1 MNNTL
6 PKLRPPITQLRP
18 LHSLQQPSN
27 REFELPRLRE
37 EAHLENSIHLV
48 HWSSPLEPKPDKE
61 TAIKAFVRLVA
72 RIAVIEVGD
81 KYCIEDAERGGFILA
96 HSAGQVH
103 EEGDSGFVDCLD
115 GQVIPTDF
123 SIGEGK
129 ALQLHIDAATRQVR
143 LAAQANV
150 VPVVALGALGRMLD
164 DLIVGLQQGQN
175 ASVEWTKP
183 SVLNFPPKPRPLD
196 LFSEEPASSV
206 NQKLEDPKI
215 EENGQALLH
224 RWFEQRAAETP
235 ERIAVDFLVD
245 LESGKRVQYTY
256 QNIEN
261 AANALAAA
269 LFLTN
274 AKSQSGTQSSVRIV
288 AALMGPCPELYTS
301 YLAALKAGM
310 AFCPIPVDAPRD
322 RQDALIA
329 DLKPTALLVVASQQG
344 HLPQSSPSFTPIPEI
359 DVAPYLASCDSKS
372 ETPPLSTP
380 QAIAET
386 DVAYILYTSGT
397 TGMPK
402 GVAVSH
408 ISASCTISAL
418 SNHFRLVPPSRPS
431 KPIRWYQGAAPTFD
445 ISLFEI
451 FWTLSTGSTL
461 CCAPRECTLQDIDRV
476 LRIMEADMT
485 NITPSFASLLDPSSI
500 RGLMVGGETLNT
512 RLLQVFAHH
521 NPPVGTMNGDHAQN
535 KPRGIYNGYGPTET
549 AIYCIAQAHVP
560 ATQRGS
566 VIGTPL
572 ATCGC
577 LIVDA
582 QTTNTLEPVPM
593 GAVGEL
599 VITGPQVSN
608 VGYLNRPEETAAAF
622 SDDARWGRAY
632 RTGDRA
638 RIVWGPDGEP
648 VVEFL
653 GRMSDDQVKL
663 SGRRVELGEIE
674 SVLASRVDGIRET
687 MACVWKGQSSEAG
700 SERVVSLVVLEPRA
714 GLDFELVRQRCL
726 EVAQRHLP
734 DYMRPFKILL
744 VDALPRSASGKLDRK
759 RASLYVR
766 EVLEDSSGPGGM
778 KLVEDDIQDCVGRL
792 DDPKNARLEKELI
805 DMVFEILTDGNSSGT
820 TVTITATTPLGQAGI
835 DSLRAMTLLRD
846 IRKRWPSSGSTHDKH
861 ARLQPSLASLLDS
874 GASIRSVFFP
884 PPVEVDTRTKLDN
897 DIQRQLANFSS
908 KYVPEALDKL
918 NLAHAADIE
927 MVLPTTCTQSQLAV
941 SFAMD
946 SSNYISHSVLK
957 LRSDI
962 SIERLKE
969 AVKGVISEQA
979 IYRCAILP
987 CDDPLSPFSQAI
999 LTPEAWRRFVNDE
1012 NRVVHTRASTSQL
1025 AEDVKP
1031 WLDLAEANISLDS
1044 QRLYHIQ
1051 IIEPDSNSDPDLA
1064 SAGLLVVSMAHCI
1077 CDGASLE
1084 VLMSDISRR
1093 YRGLEPLQRHG
1104 ISDAVFEWASNKNT
1118 DTDELWQQYL
1128 KGWESEAFGSL
1139 SGDNVNPS
1147 IADEDRRHG
1156 MVEYASDLPWQV
1168 LECKSR
1174 TLGTSPLSI
1183 LQASWALLLNLFSE
1197 SDTGDVLFGSI
1208 ISGQDLPAHAPTFS
1222 VVPCRVALPEAQT
1235 ISELVDS
1242 LVSHSRFAQRYRHT
1256 SFGVFKTRPYNTALA
1271 LQAYAP
1277 EGPNSQDGL
1286 GETLPDL
1293 WTEMQNP
1300 AIRYDFPVFVEIFPT
1315 NPHSPSRNRQ
1325 TDKMTFKLTYSED
1338 ALSGFAATCIVKQ
1351 FGALVEVML
1360 GSSPDDLVQGLPAR
1374 LPMDLLSAEGTIP
1387 VPAENKENNDQ
1398 QSHVRTELLHSQFED
1413 QATSTP
1419 DLLALSFYTSLDSP
1433 PIELSYAELD
1443 ARANGLANI
1452 LREEDVDVIPI
1463 CLQRSVELY
1472 VAILA
1477 ILKAGSAWCPI
1488 DETSPVQR
1496 RTSLIARTQSKLL
1509 LTTTESLHLVEPCL
1523 SHQSL
1528 EGVRV
1533 ILLDKYAD
1541 QKSPVRASPRDG
1553 ILSSKNLSG
1562 KDLAYLLWTS
1572 GTTGEPKG
1580 VMIQHSAAAQAMRDL
1595 QIRVEHDEKG
1605 GQVRTLQLSAYS
1617 FDVFVQDLFYTWG
1630 IAGSVISGIRELVL
1644 GTFVEFIWKSCPTHA
1659 HLTPSFGAS
1668 IHVDELRGSTLQ
1680 YVTFIGEK
1688 LTESVAE
1695 AWAAPEITT
1704 RAYNTYGPAEN
1715 AVVSTMRRFYGKS
1728 RDRAKAAN
1736 VGFPLS
1742 PCTAYVVRE
1751 VEVAQTKQKRWELV
1765 PRYGI
1770 GELAL
1775 GGAQV
1780 AKGYLSNE
1788 VKTAKSFIQGVP
1800 GIDERIY
1807 LTGDVARLN
1816 DHGFEFLGRNDD
1828 LVKITG
1834 IRIEL
1839 SEISAACASVKD
1851 EHAAVEH
1858 VETLHLP
1865 RPGAGDGNNKVIV
1878 TFVSVKK
1885 DIVDG
1890 GQIRTEVFQRARDLL
1905 PAYMVP
1911 GHVVVLNT
1919 TMPRTASNKVD
1930 RKALQEIYDKSDL
1943 NVLAGREGNNSGRS
1957 PSDGGETKPQW
1968 TKDQL
1973 PILRIIAEEFKV
1985 AIEPLSPGD
1994 SLAGLGFS
2002 SLQVTKLAWSLKR
2015 RLGCAVGVLVL
2026 MRCQS
2031 LGELVEVVLSKLP
2044 DQRAI
2049 SQTPNGTVPP
2059 RPAPETSW
2067 IASIK
2072 DALTNKLRGDMRPH
2086 DTLYVVPA
2094 TPIQES
2100 LIAETM
2106 FEPRAYW
2113 AHRVFDLGHQG
2124 KVDGLRLKEAWTEA
2138 TRKFD
2143 ILRTIFVP
2151 LTQLEVEHTAEN
2163 TRNVV
2168 TWARHQGI
2176 RSTILQ
2182 LVRREPTVCWTWLSG
2197 DEDRDLARWAEK
2209 LQMEL
2214 APTTTIRP
2222 PWSVTFDDRGNKLM
2236 LSMHHALYDNV
2247 SSEILL
2253 DTVAKSYQGQG
2264 GDTHA
2269 GDMPVPLA
2277 RGMELGLLP
2286 TPHQRDE
2293 AASVWDSHLAGTREA
2308 VGALNAPFPDL
2319 TQSRQKQ
2326 PRRILLS
2333 KKSIP
2338 SFLLPSRSAAA
2349 PRFPDFPTLFK
2360 SAFGC
2365 VLASYL
2371 ELKAVVLGQTT
2382 SQRILHPDLARVMGP
2397 AMATLPV
2404 LVRADAHSAQEL
2416 WSNMAR
2422 DSSSLSRTMHNL
2434 HPVDI
2439 KRILNRGSENS
2450 NAPFPGFFVYHP
2462 APGSDGDPED
2472 NSTPQMFRGEEQALS
2487 LNVEHP
2493 LALNVFEHDGIM
2505 ELTGDGSR
2513 ISQAQLD
2520 LMLRQIIDQAKAMLE
2535 SPQLLLHLLPNRM
2548 DRALVSISGK
2558 ANTGEDIGAVDPTD
2572 KVSQHALD
2580 HPEWVAVEELTLSP
2594 PDEGDCNEI
2603 TTKTITYAQLDRLAN
2618 AIASSLA
2625 SHKAH
2630 LQADDVVG
2638 LYLSRDIKSLAAT
2651 LAIFRAGYVYLPVDE
2666 DLPSARKQL
2675 LIRDA
2680 GAKLII
2686 TTEELAGDLELNL
2699 DNDPPAL
2706 LLPDGD
2712 KAVNTMLSWPVS
2724 HQRHPKPGHG
2734 GYLLYTSG
2742 STGHPKGVR
2751 VSNSN
2756 LCHFIAA
2763 FSARL
2768 IESSPATASL
2778 GGAGKYL
2785 NLTSRAFDPHLT
2797 QLFVPWHLGYSV
2809 VIGRDRTAI
2818 LGSLQ
2823 RVINERSVTH
2833 FGSVPSVLT
2842 QLGLRPE
2849 DMPSVRAVTT
2859 GGEKASSELLDMW
2872 TKGGPEKQEGEHSGA
2887 VLFNF
2892 YGPTEVTIGCLGHAV
2907 NAHSNARNLGLPLQG
2922 LEALLLCPGTG
2933 EEQVIARRGQP
2944 GELCIAG
2951 PQVSM
2956 GYLDRPDENAK
2967 SFQTT
2972 LLLGGGPR
2980 RMYRTGDVMR
2990 MMHDGTLEFLGR
3002 ADQQAK
3008 IRGQRLEL
3016 DEVVHFLKQAAVGEG
3031 DLDFA
3036 AAVVA
3041 SGDGESSQK
3050 QQQLFGF
3057 MARRARNPPRV
3068 GTNAEVELLKDQ
3080 GEEWTALLERI
3091 EQTCEAGLP
3100 AFMVPT
3106 MLSVSKIPYLAASGK
3121 VDTKLLA
3128 KLANDFFAFQQD
3140 QQGPAGS
3147 ATATSPGSALNDGE
3161 LAVISAVEEAVG
3173 NKLHSATATS
3183 SIHRL
3188 GIDSLS
3194 AVHLVSLLRRRGFSK
3209 LKMVDI
3215 LSPSCTVRSI
3225 ARLADRRLN
3234 GSAPAHGMSSSS
3246 SADQQASDM
3255 AQQGVEPF
3263 NVADLG
3269 PLPTQL
3275 SESQIEAVLP
3285 CLPLQSALVARSL
3298 SWWLRVKSAGD
3309 GDGDEDKA
3317 PVEVPYVAQ
3326 FHYRLSRGTDAG
3338 RWKKV
3343 AEEVIAS
3350 EAMLRT
3356 CFVQREHDGKI
3367 FQVVLRSPPVSPFDC
3382 GENAA
3387 GIVAEMSI
3395 RPPIRLR
3402 MQEGEGSGETIVSLK
3417 IHHALFDGVAI
3428 DLLRKKLEQAYH
3440 KQHPTEPLCRNMSLD
3455 VLRGISSSC
3464 YLSGAQLE
3472 SARRSWQTKF
3482 HGVRQ
3487 CRVGTDNNNNNNNN
3501 DSMVRSTRSLDYT
3514 ISELKSK
3521 LRALSQ
3527 QSGASIS
3534 VSTAFQLAT
3543 ALCLAQL
3550 TRQTSVVY
3558 GFVMSLRPLLA
3569 HIIDGT
3575 EEFIGPCLNTL
3586 VQTLSFQETDEP
3598 LPELAQRVH
3607 EAHAAACQE
3616 TLPFANVEQ
3625 VQRWTGSEE
3634 RLFDSLLSI
3643 NLIPA
3648 DDTTETGDTPEPGP
3662 GRMSALGTQSKSDMA
3677 LAIDVDLHPDGKILL
3692 TLSSAG
3698 ALSETQ
3704 LDEVG
3709 RLFADVVFSA
3719 ADENAR
3725 VGQFLPGQQWCATED
3740 AVVPNGHHAPIDAEP
3755 GSGLAD
3761 EGYQQALASVR
3772 TAACRL
3778 LRLKPSDI
3786 PTSAKPTSLY
3796 QLGLDSITVI
3806 PFVKLINKLENIW
3819 LSPDAVIRART
3830 IQNTARLIQEM
3841 KTKRST
3847 KPNGNTTKHSTHTR
3861 NDKPT
3866 KGISDDDAYDAT
3878 LQRLAKDLLFAATPL
3893 QESMLSASLAIADK
3907 AYTYTHTIQLSDK
3920 ALAAD
3925 TPTLDS
3931 FFAAAR
3937 DTVQACEI
3945 LRTRFIFTHDDDAPW
3960 VGVVSPVEQSDLVHW
3975 EVVEAGPPGRVQ
3987 LRIHHALYDA
3997 ASIRAVWRILGE
4009 NYARRLQG
4017 RDEIGGQAA
4026 VRSHLFRPFA
4036 RTVALAQ
4043 RASVAFWGKLVQGYS
4058 YTPLHFPDD
4067 SLQASSAFHFA
4078 LSEQELSFLQARCR
4092 SLSVTTKAALQ
4103 LAWVKVLCESLYG
4116 QADVVYGEVISTE
4129 GGFDG
4134 GANGGVNGD
4143 AVVVGPT
4150 INTVPMRVKLAGD
4163 RGTPVRVAEALVRV
4177 QQLSDDARGTV
4188 AMGSLRKIQA
4198 LWRSSSRDREH
4209 LPAALFQSL
4218 FVFDGIVDAT
4228 SADSDGLSK
4237 PLFNNGAQTQTQNG
4251 KEESDDGP
4259 AYDDTPVIVSFQV
4272 QNGTLRGKLRAKMT
4286 GEDVETLGS
4295 RLEAA
4300 LRWVLSCEVSDP
4312 ALDIGPLDI
4321 LRKKGSALESRA
4333 ADNRGSPSERNGSN
4347 SAMADTILELVKKV
4361 LGTRCRGKDIGY
4373 TTRLVNMGLDSI
4385 LAIRLSMLLRKQ
4397 MGVTVSV
4404 FDISKGASIHD
4415 IVEKATLAR
4424 EVVVQKPRQHLLAQ
4438 CEELKD
4444 LVANKLGLPKNQIR
4458 SVLPVLPGQRV
4469 HLEQWLQSGKRFFA
4483 PPWVYR
4489 VVGGSLDAK
4498 NVASC
4503 WAELCRL
4510 HGALRTTFVWGGKT
4524 RGLVQITLGEQWTG
4538 EDQFSVLQ
4546 DPSKLIQTLIDE
4558 HVEKENGKPSDL
4570 RVPPASLSFLEAS
4583 DGQAVVLR
4591 VHHAL
4596 YDAWSIKMIVK
4607 DLNELLSLGKV
4618 LDTRA
4623 PFEEVIQQ
4631 IQDFR
4636 KPDAEALYWKHHLSH
4651 AQDTVLRGRAGT
4663 ESDEPASTHD
4673 DSPLGSHFKASYPT
4687 VVPQSTISTFWQT
4700 ENGARISAAIVLAY
4714 AKTLGHFTQRSRPTF
4729 GLNHASRSL
4738 SSVNGAQTLD
4748 LTAASVPTLTVTP
4761 FCIDLG
4767 SSNQRSGASSSSVEG
4782 QEQLLDFV
4790 QDHLAQLSRF
4800 AQSDGWQRYRP
4811 RFNAYLNIVSA
4822 QEQTAAFENEDDKSA
4837 VKVVLRRHR
4846 LGEPLASDYFTATTP
4861 SSSTV
4866 STIEGLETGHL
4877 SPHQLFF
4884 NAIVRQGQDVSVAV
4898 SGDEGLC
4905 GGGLAMA
4912 TKLVSFFASEL
4923 IKIMEGACT
4932 N

>member
-27 REFELPRLRE
+27 QESERPRLRE
-37 EAHLENSIHLV
+37 EGYLENGIHLV

-61 TAIKAFVRLVA
+61 TAIKAFVRLVG
-72 RIAVIEVGD
+72 RIVVLEVGEE
-81 KYCIEDAERGGFILA
+81 YCIEDAERGGFILA

-103 EEGDSGFVDCLD
+103 EEADSSFVDCPV
-115 GQVIPTDF
+115 GQDIPTDF

-129 ALQLHIDAATRQVR
+129 VLQLHIDAATRQVR
-143 LAAQANV
+143 LTAQANV
-150 VPVVALGALGRMLD
+150 VPVVALEALGRMLD

-175 ASVEWTKP
+175 APVGWTKP
-183 SVLNFPPKPRPLD
+183 SVLNLPPKPRPLD

-206 NQKLEDPKI
+206 NQKHEDPRI
-215 EENGQALLH
+215 EEARQALLH
-224 RWFEQRAAETP
+224 GWFEQRVAETP

-245 LESGKRVQYTY
+245 LETGKRTQYTY

-269 LFLTN
+269 LVLTP
-274 AKSQSGTQSSVRIV
+274 AKSQSRTQSSVKTV

-310 AFCPIPVDAPRD
+310 AFCPIPVDAPRE

-329 DLKPTALLVVASQQG
+329 DLKPAALLVVAPQQG
-344 HLPQSSPSFTPIPEI
+344 HLPQSSSSFTPIPKI

-372 ETPPLSTP
+372 ERPPLSTSP
-380 QAIAET
+380 AIAET

-397 TGMPK
+397 TGTPK

-418 SNHFRLVPPSRPS
+418 SKHFRLVPPTSS
-431 KPIRWYQGAAPTFD
+431 SSEPIRWYQGAAPTFD

-461 CCAPRECTLQDIDRV
+461 CCAPRECTLQDIDKV
-476 LRIMEADMT
+476 LRVMEADMT

-512 RLLQVFAHH
+512 RLLQDFARH
-521 NPPVGTMNGDHAQN
+521 NPPVGDTNDDHAQN
-535 KPRGIYNGYGPTET
+535 KPHGIFNGYGPTET

-577 LIVDA
+577 LIVNA

-608 VGYLNRPEETAAAF
+608 VGYLNRPDETAAAF
-622 SDDARWGRAY
+622 FDDARWGRAY

-638 RIVWGPDGEP
+638 RVVWGPDDEP
-648 VVEFL
+648 LVEFL

-663 SGRRVELGEIE
+663 SGRRVELGEVE

-700 SERVVSLVVLEPRA
+700 SERVVSLVVLEPRG
-714 GLDFELVRQRCL
+714 GLDFELVHQRCL

-766 EVLEDSSGPGGM
+766 EVLKDSSGPGGM
-778 KLVEDDIQDCVGRL
+778 GLVEDDTQDSVGRL
-792 DDPKNARLEKELI
+792 DDPKDAMLEKELI

-820 TVTITATTPLGQAGI
+820 TVTITAATPLGQAGM
-835 DSLRAMTLLRD
+835 DSLRAMRLLRD
-846 IRKRWPSSGSTHDKH
+846 IRKRWPSSGSTNYQH
-861 ARLQPSLASLLDS
+861 ARLQPPLASLLDS

-884 PPVEVDTRTKLDN
+884 PPVEVDTRAKLN
-897 DIQRQLANFSS
+897 GDIRHQLADFSS
-908 KYVPEALDKL
+908 RYVPEALDKL
-918 NLAHAADIE
+918 NLANPADIE

-962 SIERLKE
+962 SIERLIE
-969 AVKGVISEQA
+969 AVEGVISEQA

-987 CDDPLSPFSQAI
+987 CDDPLSPFSQVI
-999 LTPEAWRRFVNDE
+999 LTPEAWRRFVNDQ
-1012 NRVVHTRASTSQL
+1012 NRVVHTGASTSQL
-1025 AEDVKP
+1025 AGDVKP

-1051 IIEPDSNSDPDLA
+1051 IIEPDGNSDLDLA
-1064 SAGLLVVSMAHCI
+1064 SAGLLVISMAHCI

-1093 YRGLEPLQRHG
+1093 YRGLEPLQRQG

-1118 DTDELWQQYL
+1118 DTDELWQESL

-1147 IADEDRRHG
+1147 TADTNRRHG

-1197 SDTGDVLFGSI
+1197 SDTGDVVFGSI
-1208 ISGQDLPAHAPTFS
+1208 ISGHDISAHAPTFS

-1235 ISELVDS
+1235 INELVS
-1242 LVSHSRFAQRYRHT
+1242 SVAAHSRFAQSYRHT
-1256 SFGVFKTRPYNTALA
+1256 SFGIFKTRPYNTALA
-1271 LQAYAP
+1271 LQAYIPADSP
-1277 EGPNSQDGL
+1277 SKGGIREIVP
-1286 GETLPDL
+1286 TL
-1293 WTEMQNP
+1293 WTEIQNP

-1315 NPHSPSRNRQ
+1315 NPHTQSRNGQ

-1338 ALSGFAATCIVKQ
+1338 ALSECAATCIVKQ

-1360 GSSPDDLVQGLPAR
+1360 DSSRDDPVQGLPAR

-1387 VPAENKENNDQ
+1387 IPAENKQ
-1398 QSHVRTELLHSQFED
+1398 RHVRAELLHSQFED

-1419 DLLALSFYTSLDSP
+1419 DLLALSFYISLDSP
-1433 PIELSYAELD
+1433 PIELTYAALD

-1452 LREEDVDVIPI
+1452 LREENVDVIPI

-1477 ILKAGSAWCPI
+1477 ILKTGSAWCPI

-1553 ILSSKNLSG
+1553 ILSSQNLSG
-1562 KDLAYLLWTS
+1562 QDLAYLLWTS

-1595 QIRVEHDEKG
+1595 QIRVEHDEKA

-1630 IAGSVISGIRELVL
+1630 IAGSVITGTRELVL

-1736 VGFPLS
+1736 VGFPLG

-1788 VKTAKSFIQGVP
+1788 AKTAKSFIQGVP

-1865 RPGAGDGNNKVIV
+1865 RPGAGDSNNKVIV

-1890 GQIRTEVFQRARDLL
+1890 RQIRTQVFQRARDLL

-1911 GHVVVLNT
+1911 GHVVVLDT

-1930 RKALQEIYDKSDL
+1930 RKALQEIYQKSDL
-1943 NVLAGREGNNSGRS
+1943 KVLAGREGNDSGRS

-1968 TKDQL
+1968 TEDQL

-1985 AIEPLSPGD
+1985 AVEPLSPGD

-2015 RLGCAVGVLVL
+2015 RLGCAVGVLAL

-2031 LGELVEVVLSKLP
+2031 LGELVEVILSKLP
-2044 DQRAI
+2044 GQKVI
-2049 SQTPNGTVPP
+2049 SQPPNGT
-2059 RPAPETSW
+2059 APTKPTPEISW
-2067 IASIK
+2067 LASVK
-2072 DALTNKLRGDMRPH
+2072 DALTKEIRGDMRPH

-2106 FEPRAYW
+2106 LEPRAYW
-2113 AHRVFDLGHQG
+2113 AHRVFDLGHLG
-2124 KVDGLRLKEAWTEA
+2124 KVDGVRLKEAWTEA

-2143 ILRTIFVP
+2143 ILRTIFIP
-2151 LTQLEVEHTAEN
+2151 LTQLEVEHTGEN
-2163 TRNVV
+2163 TGVV
-2168 TWARHQGI
+2168 TWARQQGI

-2182 LVRREPTVCWTWLSG
+2182 LVRGEPTVFWTCLSG
-2197 DEDRDLARWAEK
+2197 DEDRDLARWGEK

-2214 APTTTIRP
+2214 APTTTVRP
-2222 PWSVTFDDRGNKLM
+2222 PWSVTFDDRDSKVM

-2247 SSEILL
+2247 SAEILL
-2253 DTVAKSYQGQG
+2253 DTIAKLYQGQG
-2264 GDTHA
+2264 GNVHG
-2269 GDMPVPLA
+2269 GDVPVPLA

-2293 AASVWDSHLAGTREA
+2293 AASLWDSHLASTREA

-2333 KKSIP
+2333 RKPIS
-2338 SFLLPSRSAAA
+2338 SFLLTSGSAAA
-2349 PRFPDFPTLFK
+2349 PKSPDFPTLFK

-2365 VLASYL
+2365 VLSSYL

-2382 SQRILHPDLARVMGP
+2382 SQRILHPDLAQVMGP

-2416 WSNMAR
+2416 WSSMAR
-2422 DSSSLSRTMHNL
+2422 DSSNLSRTMHNL

-2439 KRILNRGSENS
+2439 KRILNKGSENN

-2462 APGSDGDPED
+2462 APGSDGDAEG
-2472 NSTPQMFRGEEQALS
+2472 NIAQQMFRGEEQALS

-2493 LALNVFEHDGIM
+2493 LALNVFEHDGTM

-2520 LMLRQIIDQAKAMLE
+2520 LMLSQIIDQAKAMLE
-2535 SPQLLLHLLPNRM
+2535 LPQLPLHLLPNGM

-2558 ANTGEDIGAVDPTD
+2558 ADTVEDISAVDPTD
-2572 KVSQHALD
+2572 KVSQHALK

-2594 PDEGDCNEI
+2594 SDEGDCNEI
-2603 TTKTITYAQLDRLAN
+2603 TTRSMTYAQLDRLAN

-2625 SHKAH
+2625 SHKAD
-2630 LQADDVVG
+2630 LQPDDVVA

-2666 DLPSARKQL
+2666 DLPPARKQL

-2680 GAKLII
+2680 KAKLII
-2686 TTEELAGDLELNL
+2686 ATEELARDLELNL

-2712 KAVNTMLSWPVS
+2712 NAVEMMLSWPVS
-2724 HQRHPKPGHG
+2724 HHQRHTKAGHG

-2742 STGHPKGVR
+2742 STGRPKGVR

-2756 LCHFIAA
+2756 LRHFISA

-2778 GGAGKYL
+2778 GGTGKYL

-2809 VIGRDRTAI
+2809 VIGGDRTVM

-2823 RVINERSVTH
+2823 QVINERSVTH

-2849 DMPSVRAVTT
+2849 DMPSVLAVTT

-2872 TKGGPEKQEGEHSGA
+2872 TKGGQEKLEGEHSGA

-2922 LEALLLCPGTG
+2922 LEAFLLCPGTG

-2990 MMHDGTLEFLGR
+2990 MMHDDTLEFLGR

-3016 DEVVHFLKQAAVGEG
+3016 DEVVHFLRKAAVGEG

-3041 SGDGESSQK
+3041 SGNGESNQK

-3057 MARRARNPPRV
+3057 MARRARNPPKV
-3068 GTNAEVELLKDQ
+3068 CTNAEVELLKDQ
-3080 GEEWTALLERI
+3080 GQEWTALLERI
-3091 EQTCEAGLP
+3091 EQKCEAELP

-3128 KLANDFFAFQQD
+3128 KLANDFFASQTD
-3140 QQGPAGS
+3140 QQGPAVY
-3147 ATATSPGSALNDGE
+3147 ATTTSPGSILNDGE
-3161 LAVISAVEEAVG
+3161 LAVIAAVEEAVG

-3215 LSPSCTVRSI
+3215 LSSSCTVRSI

-3234 GSAPAHGMSSSS
+3234 GSAPRHGASSSTP
-3246 SADQQASDM
+3246 ADQQAPEMTQRD
-3255 AQQGVEPF
+3255 VEAF
-3263 NVADLG
+3263 SAADLG

-3298 SWWLRVKSAGD
+3298 SWWLRAKSAGN
-3309 GDGDEDKA
+3309 GDGDEDKT
-3317 PVEVPYVAQ
+3317 PVDVPYVAQ

-3343 AEEVIAS
+3343 AEEVVAS

-3356 CFVQREHDGKI
+3356 CFVQREHDGQI
-3367 FQVVLRSPPVSPFDC
+3367 FQVVLRPPPVSPFNC
-3382 GENAA
+3382 EENAA
-3387 GIVAEMSI
+3387 GIVAEMST
-3395 RPPIRLR
+3395 RPPIRFR
-3402 MQEGEGSGETIVSLK
+3402 MQEMGDSGETIVSLK

-3440 KQHPTEPLCRNMSLD
+3440 EQHPTEPPCSNRSLD

-3464 YLSGAQLE
+3464 YLSGKQLE
-3472 SARRSWQTKF
+3472 STRRSWQTKLR
-3482 HGVRQ
+3482 GVRQ
-3487 CRVGTDNNNNNNNN
+3487 CRVGTENNNNN
-3501 DSMVRSTRSLDYT
+3501 DCMVRSTRCLDYT
-3514 ISELKSK
+3514 ISALKSK
-3521 LRALSQ
+3521 LRAPSQ
-3527 QSGASIS
+3527 QSGAPIS
-3534 VSTAFQLAT
+3534 MSTAFQLAT

-3586 VQTLSFQETDEP
+3586 VQTLSFQGTDEP
-3598 LPELAQRVH
+3598 LPGLAQRVH
-3607 EAHAAACQE
+3607 EAHAAACLG

-3625 VQRWTGSEE
+3625 VQRWAGSEE

-3648 DDTTETGDTPEPGP
+3648 DDATENGDKPEPGP
-3662 GRMSALGTQSKSDMA
+3662 GRMSALRTQSKSDMA
-3677 LAIDVDLHPDGKILL
+3677 LAIDVDLHADGKILL

-3698 ALSETQ
+3698 ALNETQ

-3709 RLFADVVFSA
+3709 RLFAEVVFSA
-3719 ADENAR
+3719 AEENAR

-3740 AVVPNGHHAPIDAEP
+3740 AVVPNGHHAPIDVEP
-3755 GSGLAD
+3755 SSGLAD

-3786 PTSAKPTSLY
+3786 PDNAKATSLY

-3806 PFVKLINKLENIW
+3806 PFVKLISKLESIW

-3830 IQNTARLIQEM
+3830 IQNTARLVQDM
-3841 KTKRST
+3841 KTKQST
-3847 KPNGNTTKHSTHTR
+3847 KPNGNTTKPSTNTR
-3861 NDKPT
+3861 NDKPVN
-3866 KGISDDDAYDAT
+3866 GMSDEDSYDAT
-3878 LQRLAKDLLFAATPL
+3878 LQRFAKDLLFAATPL

-3907 AYTYTHTIQLSDK
+3907 AYTYTHTIQLSEE

-3925 TPTLDS
+3925 TPTLDT
-3931 FFAAAR
+3931 FFAAVR

-3960 VGVVSPVEQSDLVHW
+3960 VGVVSPAEQSNLVHW
-3975 EVVEAGPPGRVQ
+3975 EVVEGGLPGRVQ

-4017 RDEIGGQAA
+4017 RDEIGGQEA

-4058 YTPLHFPDD
+4058 YTPLHFPDG

-4103 LAWVKVLCESLYG
+4103 LAWVKVLCGSLYG
-4116 QADVVYGEVISTE
+4116 QADVVYGEVISTD

-4134 GANGGVNGD
+4134 RADGD

-4163 RGTPVRVAEALVRV
+4163 RGAPVSVAEALVRV
-4177 QQLSDDARGTV
+4177 QQLNDDARGPV

-4198 LWRSSSRDREH
+4198 LWRSSSPNREH

-4218 FVFDGIVDAT
+4218 FVFDGVVDAAST
-4228 SADSDGLSK
+4228 DSDGSAK
-4237 PLFNNGAQTQTQNG
+4237 PLFNNGAQTQTQSG
-4251 KEESDDGP
+4251 EEESDDGP
-4259 AYDDTPVIVSFQV
+4259 AYDDTPVIVGFRV

-4286 GEDVETLGS
+4286 GEDVGTLGS

-4300 LRWVLSCEVSDP
+4300 LRWILSCEVSDP
-4312 ALDIGPLDI
+4312 ALDIGHLDI
-4321 LRKKGSALESRA
+4321 LRKKDSDLDSRA
-4333 ADNRGSPSERNGSN
+4333 ADNRVSHSERNGSN
-4347 SAMADTILELVKKV
+4347 SAMAAAVLDLVKKV

-4373 TTRLVNMGLDSI
+4373 NTRLVNIGLDSI

-4397 MGVTVSV
+4397 MGINVSV
-4404 FDISKGASIHD
+4404 FDISKGANIHD
-4415 IVEKATLAR
+4415 IVEKVTLTR
-4424 EVVVQKPRQHLLAQ
+4424 EVMVQKPRQQPLAQ
-4438 CEELKD
+4438 GEDELKD
-4444 LVANKLGLPKNQIR
+4444 LVANELGLPKDQIM

-4469 HLEQWLQSGKRFFA
+4469 HLEQWLHNGKRFFA

-4503 WAELCRL
+4503 WADLCRV
-4510 HGALRTTFVWGGKT
+4510 HGALRTTFVWAGKAT
-4524 RGLVQITLGEQWTG
+4524 GVVQVTLGEQWTG
-4538 EDQFSVLQ
+4538 EDRFSVLQ
-4546 DPSKLIQTLIDE
+4546 GTSKPIETLIDE
-4558 HVEKENGKPSDL
+4558 HVEEGNPRPSDL
-4570 RVPPASLSFLEAS
+4570 RVPPVSLSFLEAS

-4607 DLNELLSLGKV
+4607 DLNELLSLGKT

-4623 PFEEVIQQ
+4623 PFEEVIRQ
-4631 IQDFR
+4631 IRDFR
-4636 KPDAEALYWKHHLSH
+4636 QPDTEDLYWKHHLSH
-4651 AQDTVLRGRAGT
+4651 AQDTVLRGRAQT

-4673 DSPLGSHFKASYPT
+4673 DSPLGSHFKASYPA
-4687 VVPQSTISTFWQT
+4687 VVPQNTIRAFWQT

-4714 AKTLGHFTQRSRPTF
+4714 ARTLGHFTQRSRPTF

-4738 SSVNGAQTLD
+4738 SSVDGAQTLD

-4767 SSNQRSGASSSSVEG
+4767 SSNQRSGASSSFVEG
-4782 QEQLLDFV
+4782 QGQLLDFV

-4822 QEQTAAFENEDDKSA
+4822 QDNTAAFEDEDDKSA
-4837 VKVVLRRHR
+4837 GEVVLRRHR
-4846 LGEPLASDYFTATTP
+4846 LGEPLASDYFTVTAP
-4861 SSSTV
+4861 SSSMV
-4866 STIEGLETGHL
+4866 STIEGLDTGHL
-4877 SPHQLFF
+4877 CPHQLFF
-4884 NAIVRQGQDVSVAV
+4884 NVIVRQGQDVSVAV
-4898 SGDEGLC
+4898 SGDERLC

-4912 TKLVSFFASEL
+4912 TQLVSFFASEL